1 MTTLFNYNATV
12 VTPIAGGTNIA
23 VPLTPAKTDIA
34 SVIVS
39 VPNTVPRYV
48 QIVATVG
55 IQSNPGSGSV
65 LYRIR
70 RGGTEIYYSRIG
82 IEASFTTF
90 QLNSLLTIDGNSPSG
105 PQIYTL
111 SIESVTPGLTVA
123 VIGPV
128 EISATSFG

>member
-39 VPNTVPRYV
+39 VPNVVPRYV
-48 QIVATVG
+48 EINATIG
-55 IQSNPGSGSV
+55 IEGSPGAGSV

-82 IEASFTTF
+82 VETSFTTYE
-90 QLNSLLTIDGNSPSG
+90 LNALLAIDGNSPPG
-105 PQIYTL
+105 PQIYTV
-111 SIESVTPGLTVA
+111 SIESVTPGLTAA

-128 EISATSFG
+128 EISASSFG

>member
-1 MTTLFNYNATV
+1 MTTLFDYNATV

-23 VPLTPAKTDIA
+23 VPLTPAKVDVA
-34 SVIVS
+34 SVIVN
-39 VPNTVPRYV
+39 VPNVVPRFV
-48 QIVATVG
+48 EINASVG
-55 IQSNPGSGSV
+55 IQGNPGSGSV

-90 QLNSLLTIDGNSPSG
+90 QLNSLLAIDGNSPPG
-105 PQIYTL
+105 PQIYTV

-128 EISATSFG
+128 EISASSFG